1 MGAGLFA
8 ELFCGVG
15 EDLLPVAAA
24 GLPFITRH
32 SADTHRTPVTA
43 LPLSLPTGAR
53 CQTPRGSFVSK
64 QLQKTPTARE
74 ELVSLLFFPGQKGDF
89 LGGGQ
94 KEEQL
99 CFSRRGA
106 ETRSRWLPSPYCVLP
121 KIFRPSP
128 CLGSH
133 QLVRTMVDTDCMKNQ
148 AKQPVNL
155 L

>member
-43 LPLSLPTGAR
+43 LPLSLPTR

-74 ELVSLLFFPGQKGDF
+74 ELVSLLFFQGR
-89 LGGGQ
+89 
-94 KEEQL
+94 KET
-99 CFSRRGA
+99 F
-106 ETRSRWLPSPYCVLP
+106 
-121 KIFRPSP
+121 
-128 CLGSH
+128 
-133 QLVRTMVDTDCMKNQ
+133 
-148 AKQPVNL
+148 
-155 L
+155 